1 VRVIKSD
8 FEVITKRVETTKD
21 VKVYAVGDLHAGA
34 ISADLKGWE
43 RFNQMILEDPL
54 AYVIFLG
61 DMMNNATRSSVS
73 NPYDDCMRPRD
84 QKIYL
89 KERLAD
95 LAKADKILAIL
106 PGNHENR
113 SLKDADDSPMY
124 DVAAK
129 LDLEDIYRDNIALVK
144 LVVGK
149 DANADRQ
156 KHSNCYV
163 ILATHGD
170 GAGRLTGGTVNRY
183 EQFAANWNGVDIFY
197 FGHSHKPFVTKP
209 NKIVVDRLHANADQI
224 NTIVT
229 TGASWMYYAGYPVRK
244 LYNPAHKADP
254 DQPITTVFSGKY
266 RNWRIKV
273 NW

>member
-1 VRVIKSD
+1 MIKSD
-8 FEVITKRVETTKD
+8 FEVITKRVATNKD

-34 ISADLKGWE
+34 IQSDLKGWE

-61 DMMNNATRSSVS
+61 DLMNNATRSSVS

-89 KERLAD
+89 KEHLAD

-129 LDLEDIYRDNIALVK
+129 LDLEDIYRDNLALIK
-144 LVVGK
+144 LDVGTTTDK
-149 DANADRQ
+149 N
-156 KHSNCYV
+156 HNVYV
-163 ILATHGD
+163 LLATHGD
-170 GAGRLTGGTVNRY
+170 GAGRLTGGNVNRY
-183 EQFAANWNGVDIFY
+183 EQFAANWDGVDIFY

-209 NKIVVDRLHANADQI
+209 NKIVVDKYKGTSQQK
-224 NTIVT
+224 NTVVT

-244 LYNPAHKADP
+244 LYNPTHQADP
-254 DQPITTVFSGKY
+254 DQPLVTKFSGK
-266 RNWRIKV
+266 RRDWRIKV

>member
-1 VRVIKSD
+1 MIKSD

-129 LDLEDIYRDNIALVK
+129 LDLEDIYRDNLALIK
-144 LVVGK
+144 LRVGSATDK
-149 DANADRQ
+149 KNP
-156 KHSNCYV
+156 NCYV
-163 ILATHGD
+163 LLATHGD

-183 EQFAANWNGVDIFY
+183 EQFAANWDGVDIFY

-209 NKIVVDRLHANADQI
+209 NKITVDKNHETAKQRD
-224 NTIVT
+224 TIVT

-244 LYNPAHKADP
+244 LYNPAHQADP
-254 DQPITTVFSGKY
+254 DQPLVTRFSGK
-266 RNWRIKV
+266 RRDWRIKI

>member
-1 VRVIKSD
+1 MIKSD
-8 FEVITKRVETTKD
+8 FEVITKRVETSKD

-54 AYVIFLG
+54 AYTILLG

-73 NPYDDCMRPRD
+73 NPYDDIMRPRD

-95 LAKADKILAIL
+95 LAKAGKILAIL

-129 LDLEDIYRDNIALVK
+129 LDLEDIYRDNLAIIK
-144 LVVGK
+144 LIVGK
-149 DANADRQ
+149 DTANNNI
-156 KHSNCYV
+156 NCYML
-163 ILATHGD
+163 LATHGD
-170 GAGRLTGGTVNRY
+170 GAGRLTGGNVNRY
-183 EQFAANWNGVDIFY
+183 EQFAANWDGIDIFY

-209 NKIVVDRLHANADQI
+209 NKIVVERQKGLVKQKD
-224 NTIVT
+224 TIIT
-229 TGASWMYYAGYPVRK
+229 TGASWMCYAGYPVRK
-244 LYNPAHKADP
+244 LYNPAHQADP
-254 DQPITTVFSGKY
+254 DQPLVTKFSGK
-266 RNWRIKV
+266 RRDWRIKV

>member
-1 VRVIKSD
+1 MIKSD
-8 FEVITKRVETTKD
+8 FDVITKRVETSKD

-43 RFNQMILEDPL
+43 RFNQMILDDPL

-61 DMMNNATRSSVS
+61 DLMNNATRSSVS
-73 NPYDDCMRPRD
+73 NPYDDNMRPRD

-129 LDLEDIYRDNIALVK
+129 LDLEDIYRDNLALIK
-144 LVVGK
+144 LVLGP
-149 DANADRQ
+149 ANTT
-156 KHSNCYV
+156 NPNVYV
-163 ILATHGD
+163 ALATHGD
-170 GAGRLTGGTVNRY
+170 GAGMLTGGSVNRY
-183 EQFAANWNGVDIFY
+183 ERFAANWDGVDIFY

-209 NKIVVDRLHANADQI
+209 NKLVVDRYKGIAKQKD
-224 NTIVT
+224 TIVT

-244 LYNPAHKADP
+244 LYNPSHQADP
-254 DQPITTVFSGKY
+254 DQPLGTRFSGK
-266 RNWRIKV
+266 RRDWRIKID
-273 NW
+273 W